1 MIDYNKMLY
10 KIPADQHAPK
20 DIRSTLSK
28 HPEVEFV
35 SFIGV
40 DIWGYNTDEKIP
52 VRLFLE
58 DMEQF
63 FLSGVQTDGSSVV
76 LPKIA
81 TLNNARVDI
90 IPDLDVHWYVDYN
103 YGYFSEDTGLPVGTL
118 RIPSILVHNETKRVG
133 SRVILKDVIEEFKQE
148 LLRLIGENLYI
159 LPYLGL
165 ESPEEIEE
173 IQLTAATELEFWV
186 KTPDDEA
193 DREQLSASQ
202 SLKEQYWKRTVGP
215 VRTALEKSLKILD
228 RYGFEVEMG
237 HKEVGGVK
245 AKLSGS
251 GGFDHIMEQLEIDW
265 KYAEALQAA
274 DNETQVK
281 YIVRDTFRS
290 FGLEVTFQ
298 AKPIEH
304 AAGNGEHT
312 HLGVAAVLKN
322 GKRINLFTSLDNDEF
337 MTPIGYGALMG
348 LLKNYEIMNPFISP
362 TNDALNRLKPG
373 FEAPVCI
380 VTSLGHDPQT
390 PSRNRTVLAGL
401 VRELGNPMS
410 TRFELRSPNPKSNTY
425 LVIATAYLAMLD
437 GIKAVLEAEKT
448 PKDLEQAISKAYGQE
463 AFYLETDRVYR
474 SELNV
479 FDEYTKEERDRFF
492 GKAPATVWEN
502 VSALETNPGKLSV
515 LYRGNIFNDIIVES
529 YKEAMINMWVMEIVS
544 RLIPDCSD
552 LVRSCVILH
561 KDDEE
566 KSDLDVV
573 HWERIREMKIY
584 LMKDSVSRKSLF
596 TRIKMAIA
604 QKDYPLVSQLLIE
617 MQEKVELLIESY
629 MEYRKNFF

>member
-1 MIDYNKMLY
+1 MSDHEKMLY
-10 KIPADQHAPK
+10 RIPAGQHSVR
-20 DIRSTLSK
+20 DIRTILGT

-35 SFIGV
+35 SFVGV
-40 DIWGYNTDEKIP
+40 DIWGYSTDEKIP
-52 VRLFLE
+52 VKLFLE
-58 DMEQF
+58 DMEKF
-63 FLSGVQTDGSSVV
+63 FASGVQTDGSSVV

-81 TLNNARVDI
+81 VLNNARVDI

-103 YGYFSEDTGLPVGTL
+103 YDYISENTGLPVGTL

-133 SRVILKDVIEEFKQE
+133 SRVILKDTIEEFKRE
-148 LLRLIGENLYI
+148 LLELIRDNPYI

-165 ESPEEIEE
+165 ESAEDIEE
-173 IQLTAATELEFWV
+173 ISLTAATELEFWV
-186 KTPDDEA
+186 KTPDDAA
-193 DREQLSASQ
+193 DTEQLSASQ
-202 SLKEQYWKRTVGP
+202 TLKEQYWKRTVGP

-228 RYGFEVEMG
+228 RYGFEIEMG

-245 AKLSGS
+245 AKLGGS

-281 YIVRDTFRS
+281 YIVRDIFRS

-304 AAGNGEHT
+304 VAGNGEHT
-312 HLGVAAVLKN
+312 HLGVAAKLKN
-322 GKRINLFTSLDNDEF
+322 GKRINLFTSLDPGDF

-348 LLKNYEIMNPFISP
+348 ILRNYEIMNPFISA

-380 VTSLGHDPQT
+380 VTSLGHDPFT

-401 VRELGNPMS
+401 VRELDNPLS

-437 GIKAVLEAEKT
+437 GIKAVLEAGKR
-448 PKDLEQAISKAYGQE
+448 PKELEEAISKEYGKE
-463 AFYLETDRVYR
+463 AFYLETDRIYR

-479 FDEYTKEERDRFF
+479 FDEYTPKQRDMLF
-492 GKAPATVWEN
+492 GKAPATVWDN
-502 VSALETNPGKLSV
+502 IAALDTNPGKLSV
-515 LYRGNIFNDIIVES
+515 LYRGNIFDDTIVES
-529 YKEAMINMWVMEIVS
+529 YKEAMLDMWETEIVS
-544 RLIPDCSD
+544 RVIPESADV
-552 LVRSCVILH
+552 VRACVMLH
-561 KDDEE
+561 RDDE
-566 KSDLDVV
+566 KTDLDVV
-573 HWERIREMKIY
+573 NWERIRELKTY
-584 LMKDSVSRKSLF
+584 LMKDSLTRKSLF
-596 TRIKMAIA
+596 TRMRMAISV
-604 QKDYPLVSQLLIE
+604 KDYPLASELLKE
-617 MQEKVELLIESY
+617 MHEKIELLIESY
-629 MEYRKNFF
+629 MEYKKNFF